1 MTKEKWKTL
10 LNLFVTIITAIAAT
24 LTTQGCMRCSAAA
37 PAAPRERMNACR
49 MRGALLPS
57 APHDNTR
64 QHERVFCYIVTLLHC
79 YIKVVS
85 QCSLYAV
92 NSSFGFTT
100 REPMQQCLRE
110 LRAEQCLREP
120 RAESQQLPSPG
131 LNNVCVSQS
140 GLKAQQLPSPGQA
153 KRRPG
158 LGQAN
163 VATPC
168 KGKSIEQA

>member
-10 LNLFVTIITAIAAT
+10 LNLIVTIITAIAAS

-49 MRGALLPS
+49 MRGARLPS

-85 QCSLYAV
+85 QCSLYSV
-92 NSSFGFTT
+92 I
-100 REPMQQCLRE
+100 
-110 LRAEQCLREP
+110 AEGISRI
-120 RAESQQLPSPG
+120 
-131 LNNVCVSQS
+131 
-140 GLKAQQLPSPGQA
+140 
-153 KRRPG
+153 RRIRI
-158 LGQAN
+158 Q
-163 VATPC
+163 
-168 KGKSIEQA
+168 

>member
-10 LNLFVTIITAIAAT
+10 LNLIVTIITAIAAS

-85 QCSLYAV
+85 QCSHAK
-92 NSSFGFTT
+92 
-100 REPMQQCLRE
+100 
-110 LRAEQCLREP
+110 P
-120 RAESQQLPSPG
+120 RAPLRLPWAMELLG
-131 LNNVCVSQS
+131 LQPAAHA
-140 GLKAQQLPSPGQA
+140 L
-153 KRRPG
+153 
-158 LGQAN
+158 
-163 VATPC
+163 
-168 KGKSIEQA
+168 

>member
-85 QCSLYAV
+85 QCSLYSV
-92 NSSFGFTT
+92 IQVSDLQRVSRGVLNNVCVS
-100 REPMQQCLRE
+100 R
-110 LRAEQCLREP
+110 
-120 RAESQQLPSPG
+120 G
-131 LNNVCVSQS
+131 LNNVCVSC
-140 GLKAQQLPSPGQA
+140 GLKAQKYLAQG
-153 KRRPG
+153 KRSG
-158 LGQAN
+158 ALGW
-163 VATPC
+163 
-168 KGKSIEQA
+168 GKQM